1 LPRLSVMVPVVG
13 RLKVAVALATSV
25 KGDAT
30 GGRTAGY
37 RLPWRK
43 PELLQ
48 GWAWLKAILGRL
60 S

>member
-1 LPRLSVMVPVVG
+1 MVPVVG

-30 GGRTAGY
+30 GGGTAGY

-48 GWAWLKAILGRL
+48 GWAWLRAILGRL
-60 S
+60 F